1 MTAQTRV
8 RAVRVVKC
16 FIWRESVCG
25 IIGGLP
31 QLCRIR
37 HCVNS
42 GAGFCEGGG
51 YETAPTVDIDGCL
64 RQKAPSTVPPTADHL
79 LGSMHRRLRGV
90 AWSCDSG
97 RSCVTNLR
105 VNHL

>member
-64 RQKAPSTVPPTADHL
+64 RQKAPSTVPPQQIIS
-79 LGSMHRRLRGV
+79 LGRCTGDFGELRGH
-90 AWSCDSG
+90 
-97 RSCVTNLR
+97 VT
-105 VNHL
+105 VVEAA